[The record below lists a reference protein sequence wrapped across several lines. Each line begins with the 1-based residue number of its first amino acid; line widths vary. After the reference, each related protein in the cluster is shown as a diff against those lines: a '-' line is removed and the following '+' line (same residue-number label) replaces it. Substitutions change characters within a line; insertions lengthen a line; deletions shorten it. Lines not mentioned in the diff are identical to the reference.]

1 MDARI
6 GIARGRFS
14 RKENPL
20 VDGLSEYRSLIRSAG
35 SNDYY
40 RSAGSNDYYL
50 RTGQCVNSKF
60 DLSLRLSPGGII
72 LYFPVHDE
80 GRDQANKTQSGNK
93 QKIFLIPASARG
105 RI

>member
-6 GIARGRFS
+6 GIARGRFT
-14 RKENPL
+14 RKENPV
-20 VDGLSEYRSLIRSAG
+20 VDGLSEYRSLI
-35 SNDYY
+35 

-105 RI
+105 RV